1 MIQSCEDKHHF
12 WDQNDLFVLNNIVM
26 VQTTVITFIYLLSL
40 FIVKK
45 FKKFLQ
51 RIVIYVDAPFFGPK
65 MVHLPETIFFCKI
78 ITIIFIYLLAP
89 SILQNFKEILP
100 SDPELWGCAIFG
112 PKMSPFPKWEF
123 FQKSCLWAS
132 FLLFMPIY
140 MPKIKVRYYS
150 ISEILMI
157 KEYWDLIGPEPF
169 LSLTWKIDFSQACS
183 FCRMLINHKNSD
195 FTLIPDKT
203 SYMILLKIPK
213 TMFLGHFWPFLP
225 DEDSL
230 KKIQRCYRQLHMGP

>member
-1 MIQSCEDKHHF
+1 M
-12 WDQNDLFVLNNIVM
+12 
-26 VQTTVITFIYLLSL
+26 SL
-40 FIVKK
+40 FIVKN

-51 RIVIYVDAPFFGPK
+51 WIVIYGDAPFFGPK
-65 MVHLPETIFFCKI
+65 MVHLPETFFFCKI

-89 SILQNFKEILP
+89 FILQNFKEILP

-150 ISEILMI
+150 ITEILMI
-157 KEYWDLIGPEPF
+157 KEYWNLIGQELF
-169 LSLTWKIDFSQACS
+169 LATTWKLDFSQACS
-183 FCRMLINHKNSD
+183 FCKMLMNHRN
-195 FTLIPDKT
+195 FYLTQ
-203 SYMILLKIPK
+203 IPK
-213 TMFLGHFWPFLP
+213 VMMWF
-225 DEDSL
+225 S
-230 KKIQRCYRQLHMGP
+230 

>member
-1 MIQSCEDKHHF
+1 MTYLSWTTFF
-12 WDQNDLFVLNNIVM
+12 WYKPLW
-26 VQTTVITFIYLLSL
+26 LLSST
-40 FIVKK
+40 
-45 FKKFLQ
+45 
-51 RIVIYVDAPFFGPK
+51 YWPFSLWKILKSSYSGSFAQNN
-65 MVHLPETIFFCKI
+65 FFCKI
-78 ITIIFIYLLAP
+78 ITIMFIYLLAP
-89 SILQNFKEILP
+89 FILQNFKKILP

-140 MPKIKVRYYS
+140 MPKIKFRYYS

-157 KEYWDLIGPEPF
+157 KEYWDLIGPKPF
-169 LSLTWKIDFSQACS
+169 LSLTWKIDFFQACS